1 MLKERA
7 KEVAAA
13 VALADMLLLCVSF
26 FVAFQIRFHLLPRL
40 DSSLRTAHFSNFVW
54 LLFLSLPTFHIL
66 LRLSGIY
73 ESLRTRSF
81 MDLPLLVAKPVALG
95 GLFLGATIFLVQAK
109 YFSRALFGL
118 FLVLFYLF
126 LFVEKLALRAF
137 QKLARRKG
145 FNYRNV
151 LIVGINEGAMRLADT
166 LTESRDFGFRVAGF
180 VNGAGQEYAQADR
193 HKVLGDLQDI
203 PIILDREVI
212 DEIIFALPLDQLAA
226 CERQILKCE
235 EVGIKIHIRA
245 DFAQTI
251 FSRTYLSAVSGIPI
265 LTLAS
270 TPHAASDILLKRLMD
285 LLISGA
291 ALVLASPAMLVIAL
305 LVKLDSRGPVL
316 FRQVRTG
323 LNGRRFVLLKFRSM
337 NHDAERQRAALEER
351 NEMSGPV
358 FKLSHDPRVTRVG
371 SFVRRTSLDELPQL
385 WNVLKGDMSLVGPRP
400 PLPSEV
406 KQYERWHR
414 RRLSMKP
421 GLTCLWQTRGRNHV
435 DFDEWMKL
443 DMEYIDNWSISQD
456 VKILLRTIPAVLF
469 ARGAK

>member
-13 VALADMLLLCVSF
+13 VALADMLLLCLAF
-26 FVAFQIRFHLLPRL
+26 LVAFQIRFHLLPRL
-40 DSSLRTAHFSNFVW
+40 DSSLRTAHISNFVW
-54 LLFLSLPTFHIL
+54 LLVLSLPTFHIL
-66 LRLSGIY
+66 LRLSGVY
-73 ESLRTRSF
+73 ESLRTRAF
-81 MDLPLLVAKPVALG
+81 LDLPLLVAKPVALG
-95 GLFLGATIFLVQAK
+95 GLFLGAAIFLVQAK
-109 YFSRALFGL
+109 YFSRALFIL
-118 FLVLFYLF
+118 FLLLFYLF
-126 LFVEKLALRAF
+126 LFVEKLLLRAS
-137 QKLARRKG
+137 QKVARRRG

-151 LIVGINEGAMRLADT
+151 LIVGINEGAMRLADA
-166 LTESRDFGFRVAGF
+166 LTEGRDFGFRVAGF
-180 VNGAGQEYAQADR
+180 VNGLGQEYVEADR
-193 HKVLGDLQDI
+193 HKVLGDLHDI
-203 PIILDREVI
+203 PRILDREII
-212 DEIIFALPLDQLAA
+212 DEIIFALPIDQLAG

-245 DFAQTI
+245 DFAHSI

-265 LTLAS
+265 LTLTS
-270 TPHAASDILLKRLMD
+270 TPHAASDIFLKRLMD
-285 LLISGA
+285 ILISSLALIVA
-291 ALVLASPAMLVIAL
+291 APAMLVIAL
-305 LVKLDSRGPVL
+305 LVKLDSRGPIL

-351 NEMSGPV
+351 NEMKGPV
-358 FKLSHDPRVTRVG
+358 FKLSRDPRVTRVG
-371 SFVRRTSLDELPQL
+371 GFLRRTSLDELPQL

-421 GLTCLWQTRGRNHV
+421 GLTCLWQTRGRNQV
-435 DFDEWMKL
+435 DFDEWMRL